1 MGVRVEARR
10 QTTRH
15 RSTSVRARK
24 AGSLVVVEKW
34 QEAGGLKRLDQ
45 QDLVAE
51 CGWVLTV
58 WVGGWEEADS
68 EGKRYQ
74 G

>member
-1 MGVRVEARR
+1 MRVEARR

-15 RSTSVRARK
+15 HSTSVRARK
-24 AGSLVVVEKW
+24 AGSLVVVEKQ
-34 QEAGGLKRLDQ
+34 QEADGFRKSDK
-45 QDLVAE
+45 QDLVAV
-51 CGWVLTV
+51 WMALTV
-58 WVGGWEEADS
+58 WVGAWKEGGS